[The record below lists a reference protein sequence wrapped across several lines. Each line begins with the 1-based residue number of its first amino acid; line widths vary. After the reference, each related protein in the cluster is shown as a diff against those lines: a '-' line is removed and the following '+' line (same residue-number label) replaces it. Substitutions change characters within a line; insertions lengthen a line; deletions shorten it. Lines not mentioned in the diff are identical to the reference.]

1 MRKRQTLRLS
11 NSLTT
16 RTDIEA
22 AAARIAGHVR
32 ETPVLR
38 VDTPSHGNVYL
49 KLETLQHSGSFKPRG
64 AFNTLL
70 SQKIPS
76 AGVIA
81 ASGGNHGAAVAY
93 AAQQLGLRAEIF
105 VPTIAA
111 AAKVARIKSYGAHI
125 EQIGANYSEALAAC
139 EARRA
144 QTGAL
149 GIHAYAAPATI
160 AGQGTIAREFEHQVP
175 GLDAV
180 LVAVGG
186 GGLIGGV
193 AAWFAGHASTQVI
206 AVEPITSRALHAAL
220 EAGAPVDVS
229 VSGIAADSLG
239 ATRVGEIN
247 FALCQAAGVRTVLVD
262 DAQIRHAQTWLWANC
277 RVVAEPGGAAA
288 LAALLSGKAGLP
300 PAAKVGVIVCGAN
313 CDPASVVSA

>member
-1 MRKRQTLRLS
+1 MV
-11 NSLTT
+11 T
-16 RTDIEA
+16 RADIES
-22 AAARIAGHVR
+22 AAARITGHVR
-32 ETPVLR
+32 ETPVLHI
-38 VDTPSHGNVYL
+38 DTPTHTHVTL

-70 SQKIPS
+70 SQDVPP

-111 AAKVARIKSYGAHI
+111 AAKVERIKSYGAVIH
-125 EQIGANYSEALAAC
+125 QVGANYSQALAAC
-139 EARRA
+139 EARCA

-149 GIHAYAAPATI
+149 GIHAYAAAATI
-160 AGQGTIAREFEHQVP
+160 AGQGTLAREFERQASD
-175 GLDAV
+175 LDAV

-193 AAWFAGHASTQVI
+193 AAWYASQTPRRTQVI
-206 AVEPITSRALHAAL
+206 AVEPATSRALQAAL
-220 EAGAPVDVS
+220 EAGQPVDVS
-229 VSGIAADSLG
+229 VSGVAADSLG
-239 ATRVGEIN
+239 ATRVGELN
-247 FALCQAAGVRTVLVD
+247 YALCQAAGVRAVLVD
-262 DAQIRHAQTWLWANC
+262 DADIRHAQAWLWAHC

-288 LAALLSGKAGLP
+288 LAALLSGKTGLP
-300 PAAKVGVIVCGAN
+300 PQAKVGVIVCGAN
-313 CDPASVVSA
+313 CDPASVVAA